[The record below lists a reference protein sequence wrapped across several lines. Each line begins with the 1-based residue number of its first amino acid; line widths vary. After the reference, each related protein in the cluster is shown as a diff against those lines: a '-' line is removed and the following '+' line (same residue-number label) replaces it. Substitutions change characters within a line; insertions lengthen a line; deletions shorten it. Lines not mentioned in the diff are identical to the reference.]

1 MLDQQDAHDVIGS
14 TAYGTDGEK
23 LGTVGQLYLDD
34 DSERPEFVAIDTGL
48 FGTRETLV
56 PVADATL
63 EGDRL
68 ALPFTTEAVK
78 GAPNVDPAD
87 GHLAEDDEELLHDYY
102 GLARRHD
109 DPAQTATAGSDAPAH
124 TAAGTGDGPRS
135 STDGGTDGSTDDVA
149 AGGLA
154 TSTVTDAGRDT
165 SGTNGDD
172 SGATGGPARSEEPL
186 DVDTT
191 TQETGRAQR
200 RT

>member
-23 LGTVGQLYLDD
+23 LGTVGQIYLDD
-34 DSERPEFVAIDTGL
+34 DSERPEFVAIKTGL

-68 ALPFTTEAVK
+68 TLPFTKEAVK

-109 DPAQTATAGSDAPAH
+109 DPAQTTTAGSDASEH
-124 TAAGTGDGPRS
+124 TAAAGTGDGPRS
-135 STDGGTDGSTDDVA
+135 STDGSTDGVA

-154 TSTVTDAGRDT
+154 TSTVTGSGRDT
-165 SGTNGDD
+165 SGTDGDD